1 MPIFFIFLLLNFFS
15 NRIEIIYLFGA
26 CKVLG
31 EKIPYNDCSSYFLSQ
46 GVREV
51 PEIKIDYPFTV
62 LTGSNSMLL
71 LKDKD
76 ILILIE
82 EYNIVELNKRPTK
95 FFDNEILEYEEDPK
109 IIEYE
114 KAKKLYPS
122 LKIEVYRKRNLVQED
137 VNFNF
142 KSDKYNYYLI
152 RISKSQDF
160 IEFDDIISK
169 LPKKDI
175 RDFKKGEK
183 EILFFKIAGIIN
195 FDEKNLYIT
204 NFNEEY

>member
-95 FFDNEILEYEEDPK
+95 FFDNELLEYKGDSR

-114 KAKKLYPS
+114 KAKKHYPS
-122 LKIEVYRKRNLVQED
+122 LKIKVYKKRNLVQKD
-137 VNFNF
+137 VNFSS
-142 KSDKYNYYLI
+142 KIDKYKYYLI

-160 IEFDDIISK
+160 MEFDDIISK
-169 LPKKDI
+169 SPKKDI